1 MRVLLLMR
9 GAMGCGKSTFIEQ
22 HGLKP
27 YTLCADD
34 IRLLCQSPVLDTN
47 GKQKISQKNEKV
59 VWKTL
64 FDILETRMKRGE
76 FTVID
81 ATNTKTSEM
90 NRYKELAN
98 KYRYRIYCVDMT
110 DVPIEVAKERNAK
123 RDPVKFVPEEAIDRA
138 YARFA
143 NQKIPSGIKA
153 IKPHELD
160 TIWYRAMDL
169 SSYDKVHVIGDI
181 HGCYTALMDVMNDP
195 TMDINGNEYFI
206 FLGDYLD
213 RGLENAQVLEYLMK
227 LWETHDNV
235 YFLEGNHEAHLRAWA
250 HNEDIGSPEFRNN
263 TAPKLEMAG
272 IDKKMARQFCRALGQ
287 CSFINYNGN
296 YILVTH
302 GGLSN
307 VPANLTFVATEQM
320 IKGVGDYKDA
330 HDVDVSFYKNTNSR
344 YYSVHGHRN
353 ETNEPLEVTPATF
366 NLNGD
371 VEFGGYLRTVTFVK
385 NEESLDK
392 MDVASLEIKN
402 TVYKIPED
410 VTKTN
415 NEIANAEIK
424 DVVEYMRASKYVRE
438 RKFGNI
444 SSFNFTRDAFEGRA
458 WDGITTKARGLY
470 IDTKHNEIVARG
482 YDKFFNLGEMDCTQP
497 EALGRNLVFPVTV
510 YVKENGYLGLV
521 STDHDGDLIFASK
534 STLGGDHALWLKEN
548 LYEIYGEDTLEKLRK
563 LSKELNATFVFE
575 VIDTKRDPHII
586 KYYKNECILLD
597 IIYNDINFH
606 KMEYDD
612 MLNICKELGIKGKK
626 YATKLWDIMSLDKC
640 VKRFTDPKYRYVT
653 DDINDDC
660 VEGFVFEDA
669 NGFMFKLKVNY
680 YNEWKM
686 LRTVAGKVFRSGN
699 INFTGA
705 LQSVESNYFYG
716 WCRRKFDEL
725 ERNERREYMNKD
737 VISLRDEFRADM
749 EKNNVE
755 CEASV

>member
-9 GAMGCGKSTFIEQ
+9 GAMGCGKSTFIEKN
-22 HGLKP
+22 GLRP

-34 IRLLCQSPVLDTN
+34 IRLLCQSPVLDTD
-47 GKQKISQKNEKV
+47 GSQRISQKNEKV

-123 RDPVKFVPEEAIDRA
+123 RDPIKFVPEEAIDRA

-153 IKPHELD
+153 IKPDELD
-160 TIWYRAMDL
+160 TIWYRPMDL
-169 SSYDKVHVIGDI
+169 SEYDKIHIIGDI
-181 HGCYTALMDVMNDP
+181 HGCYTALMEFMNKP
-195 TMDINGNEYFI
+195 NVNIYGNEYFI

-213 RGLENAQVLEYLMK
+213 RGIENVQTLEYLIDLHK
-227 LWETHDNV
+227 NYKNV
-235 YFLEGNHEAHLRAWA
+235 YFLEGNHEAHLRNWA

-272 IDKKMARQFCRALGQ
+272 IDKKTARQFCRSLGQ
-287 CSFINYNGN
+287 CSFISYNGN

-307 VPANLTFVATEQM
+307 VPENLTFVATEQM

-330 HDVDVSFYKNTNSR
+330 HDVDVSFYKNTDSR

-353 ETNEPLEVTPATF
+353 ETNEPLEVTPTTF

-392 MDVASLEIKN
+392 MDVASLEVKN

-424 DVVEYMRASKYVRE
+424 DVIEYMRASKYIQE
-438 RKFGNI
+438 KKFGNI
-444 SSFNFTRDAFEGRA
+444 SSFNFTRDAFESKA

-470 IDTKHNEIVARG
+470 IDTEHNEIVARG
-482 YDKFFNLGEMDCTQP
+482 YEKFFNYNEVDATRP
-497 EALGRNLVFPVTV
+497 ESLSRTLTFPVTT
-510 YVKENGYLGLV
+510 YVKENGFLGIV
-521 STDHDGDLIFASK
+521 STDHDGDLICASK
-534 STLGGDHALWLKEN
+534 STLGGDHANMLRDN
-548 LYEIYGEDTLEKLRK
+548 LYNIYGEKVVEKIRQY
-563 LSKELNATFVFE
+563 SKEHNVSFVFE
-575 VIDTKRDPHII
+575 VIDKVKDPHII

-597 IIYNDINFH
+597 IIKNQIAFEKYDYLDMHTVAMDIGVEHKYLDVVLNDYNELTRYIAKAQSDGFVYRTDRI
-606 KMEYDD
+606 DD
-612 MLNICKELGIKGKK
+612 NCI
-626 YATKLWDIMSLDKC
+626 
-640 VKRFTDPKYRYVT
+640 
-653 DDINDDC
+653 
-660 VEGFVFEDA
+660 EGFVFEDA
-669 NGFMFKLKVNY
+669 NGFMFKLKVPY

-686 LRTVAGKVFRSGN
+686 LRGAARKILRSGN

-716 WCRRKFDEL
+716 WCVEKFKTLDKQG
-725 ERNERREYMNKD
+725 RWDYSKRD
-737 VISLRDEFRADM
+737 IISLRDEFRLDM
-749 EKNNVE
+749 ANKV
-755 CEASV
+755 